1 MITEGDYQ
9 ALDRSAMADLIAGKD
24 HALNDLMDRHGQKL
38 HSYLF
43 RLLQNET
50 EAVDITQ
57 ETFAR
62 VYLNR
67 ARYNASF
74 SFTSWLYTIAT
85 NLVKNRQRWFSRH
98 PEVSLDSPKGETG
111 ATFGESFEAAGQ
123 TPPEALEARERQN
136 LVRHA
141 VQSLPEDLRRPLILA
156 EYEQFSHKEISKI
169 LGCSPKAVET
179 RVARAR
185 QRLKALLGDRKN
197 ELRP

>member
-1 MITEGDYQ
+1 MSNKGDDQ
-9 ALDRSAMADLIAGKD
+9 ALDRSAMADLKAGED

-38 HSYLF
+38 FSYLV

-50 EAVDITQ
+50 EAADITQ

-67 ARYNASF
+67 AGYNASF
-74 SFTSWLYTIAT
+74 SFTTWLYTIAT
-85 NLVKNRQRWFSRH
+85 NLVKNLQRWFSRH
-98 PEVSLDSPKGETG
+98 PEVSLDSPKDEIG
-111 ATFGESFEAAGQ
+111 ASFAESFEAAGQ
-123 TPPEALEARERQN
+123 TPPEAMEAQERQN
-136 LVRHA
+136 VVRHA

-156 EYEQFSHKEISKI
+156 EYEEFSHKEISTI